1 MSDPYV
7 HQSYP
12 KCIYVQDADGNV
24 CAETVQSP
32 EGLKGLDYAES
43 PAGPFTKPKA
53 AKPKSTSR
61 ARERDATPR
70 KLKRSKA

>member
-1 MSDPYV
+1 MSELYV

-32 EGLKGLDYAES
+32 DDL
-43 PAGPFTKPKA
+43 
-53 AKPKSTSR
+53 
-61 ARERDATPR
+61 
-70 KLKRSKA
+70 

>member
-1 MSDPYV
+1 MSELYV

-32 EGLKGLDYAES
+32 EDLKGLAYAES
-43 PAGPFTKPKA
+43 PAGPFAKSQASTPQSA
-53 AKPKSTSR
+53 AR
-61 ARERDATPR
+61 ARERAATSR
-70 KLKRSKA
+70 KPKRSKA

>member
-32 EGLKGLDYAES
+32 EELKGLNYAES

-53 AKPKSTSR
+53 SKPKSAVR
-61 ARERDATPR
+61 ARERATPPR
-70 KLKRSKA
+70 QIKRGKA